1 MCSHYLPNSTGARAQ
16 LFVKRI
22 VSGFKS
28 YSEADKWC
36 DALEG
41 NVNMIFDC

>member
-1 MCSHYLPNSTGARAQ
+1 MFAVIIYRIQPGRAQQ
-16 LFVKRI
+16 LFVKRV

-36 DALEG
+36 DAEKAT
-41 NVNMIFDC
+41 FDC